1 LLQVEGLTKAF
12 GEVVANDGISL
23 DVRRGEIHCLLGENG
38 AGKSTLAE
46 CLYGFYRPDAGQILF
61 RGQPVRLASPSDAI
75 RLGIGM
81 VHQHF
86 ALVAPLTVIENVIVG
101 TPGAALVPDLKQIE
115 EFLRGICDGYG
126 FRLDLRARIWQLS
139 VGEQQ
144 WVEILKALYVGS
156 ELLILDEPT
165 AVLTP
170 LETEKFFATL
180 REMTARGLSILLIT
194 HKLEEVKAVSDRVT
208 VLRRGRYVATVN
220 TADVSK
226 ADLARM
232 MVGREVVFSVQREGS
247 PGEEPVL
254 EVRNLHAL
262 GDRGQ
267 EALRGVSLTLRRGEI
282 LGLAAVSGNGQKEL
296 FEVIAGVR
304 KATAGA
310 VVLEGEEITNR
321 SAGYVMS
328 RGVGHVP
335 EDRLR
340 EGLVPD
346 FTVEENLLL
355 GQQRSKLYSR
365 GPFLNFPQIRKFA
378 RMCVS
383 TFEIKTPSLQQPTK
397 HLSGG
402 NVQKIIL
409 ARELTHCPQALLAN
423 QPTRGL
429 DVGVVEYVHGRL
441 LEKRA
446 EGVGILLSSE
456 DLDEILDLSDR
467 IAVLFKGQVMGIFD
481 ARAATVEQIGLLMAG
496 VTIDDCGLLIAD

>member
-1 LLQVEGLTKAF
+1 MEETSIVRVEALTKRF
-12 GEVVANDGISL
+12 GQVVANDAVSL

-46 CLYGFYRPDAGQILF
+46 CLYGFYHPDSGRIF
-61 RGQPVRLASPSDAI
+61 YKGQPVKLTSPSDAI

-101 TPGAALVPDLKQIE
+101 TPGSPVVPDLRQVEAALRKLCE
-115 EFLRGICDGYG
+115 EYGIQ
-126 FRLDLRARIWQLS
+126 LDLHARIWQLS

-170 LETEKFFATL
+170 LETEKFFLTIRA
-180 REMTARGLSILLIT
+180 MTRRGLSIILIT
-194 HKLEEVKAVSDRVT
+194 HKLNEVKQVSDRVT
-208 VLRRGRYVATVN
+208 VFRRGRYVATVN

-232 MVGREVVFSVQREGS
+232 MVGREVVFSVHKDCPPGS
-247 PGEEPVL
+247 ETVL
-254 EVRNLHAL
+254 EVKDLHAL

-282 LGLAAVSGNGQKEL
+282 LGLAAISGNGQKEL

-304 KATAGA
+304 KATSGQ
-310 VVLEGEEITNR
+310 VLLEGEDVTNR
-321 SAGYVMS
+321 SAGHLMH

-335 EDRLR
+335 EDRLH
-340 EGLVPD
+340 EGLVPE
-346 FTVEENLLL
+346 FSVTENLLL
-355 GQQRSKLYSR
+355 GQQRSQMYRR

-378 RMCVS
+378 KMCVS
-383 TFEIKTPSLQQPTK
+383 TFEIKTPSLQQTTK

-402 NVQKIIL
+402 NIQKIIL
-409 ARELTHCPQALLAN
+409 AREFTHCPQALLAN

-429 DVGVVEYVHGRL
+429 DVGVIEYVHRRL

-456 DLDEILDLSDR
+456 DLDEIMDLSDR
-467 IAVLFKGQVMGIFD
+467 IAVLYKGQIMGVFEAGE
-481 ARAATVEQIGLLMAG
+481 ARLEQIGLLMAG
-496 VTIDDCGLLIAD
+496 CVDEVA

>member
-1 LLQVEGLTKAF
+1 MDTTPLLQVEGLTKRF
-12 GEVVANDGISL
+12 GSVVANDDISL
-23 DVRRGEIHCLLGENG
+23 EVRRGEIHCLLGENG

-46 CLYGFYRPDAGQILF
+46 CLYGFYRPDSGQITLN
-61 RGQPVRLASPSDAI
+61 GQPVRLTSPGDAI

-86 ALVAPLTVIENVIVG
+86 ALVGPLTVIENVIVG
-101 TPGAALVPDLKQIE
+101 TPGAAVVPDLKQIE
-115 EFLRGICDGYG
+115 GNLRGICADYG
-126 FRLDLRARIWQLS
+126 IRLDLRARIWQLS

-220 TADVSK
+220 TTDVTK

-232 MVGREVVFSVQREGS
+232 MVGREVVFTVQREGV
-247 PGEEPVL
+247 PGSEPVL
-254 EVRNLHAL
+254 EVRDLHAL
-262 GDRGQ
+262 GDRGL

-282 LGLAAVSGNGQKEL
+282 LGLAAISGNGQKEL

-304 KATAGA
+304 KATSGT
-310 VVLEGEEITNR
+310 VLIEGEEITNR

-335 EDRLR
+335 EDRLH
-340 EGLVPD
+340 EGLVSD
-346 FTVEENLLL
+346 FSVTENLLL
-355 GQQRSKLYSR
+355 GQQRSPLYSR

-378 RMCVS
+378 AICVS
-383 TFEIKTPSLQQPTK
+383 TFEIKTPSLQQPTRT
-397 HLSGG
+397 LSGG
-402 NVQKIIL
+402 NIQKIIL
-409 ARELTHCPQALLAN
+409 AREFTHCPQCLLAN

-429 DVGVVEYVHGRL
+429 DVGVVEYVHRRL

-456 DLDEILDLSDR
+456 DLDEVLDLSDR
-467 IAVLFKGQVMGIFD
+467 IAVFFKGQVMGVFD
-481 ARAATVEQIGLLMAG
+481 AREAKLEQISLLMAG
-496 VTIDDCGLLIAD
+496 VTDEAA